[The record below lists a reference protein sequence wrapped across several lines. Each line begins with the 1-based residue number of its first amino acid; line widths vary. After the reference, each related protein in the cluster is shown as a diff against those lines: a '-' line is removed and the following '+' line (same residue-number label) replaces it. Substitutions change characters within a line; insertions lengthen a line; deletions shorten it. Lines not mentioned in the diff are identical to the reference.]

1 MAKKQYFMIV
11 DTETTCADT
20 VADFAA
26 VVVDRQGIIHAQ
38 CAVIIQAEFEK
49 GLFFDAKASGHW
61 SKENA
66 KVKADNYLKMLAEG
80 SRMAS
85 SVNAVNRWLEK
96 ANAKFNPILTAY
108 NLPFDQ
114 AKSANTGIDLTIF
127 ADRFCLWQAAVGNIC
142 KSKAYRAFVLEN
154 HLFNAP
160 TEKGNMTFQ
169 TNAEAVAGFLNN
181 QMVSEPHTA
190 LEDAVYFELPILK
203 SLISKK
209 NWREKCTP
217 YAWQDFQV
225 KNNFSA

>member
-1 MAKKQYFMIV
+1 MAKKQFFMIV

-26 VVVDRQGIIHAQ
+26 IVVDRAGIIHAQ

-49 GLFFDAKASGHW
+49 GLFFDVNASGHW

-66 KVKADNYLKMLAEG
+66 RVKAAAYLEMLREG

-85 SVNAVNRWLEK
+85 SVSAVNRWLEK
-96 ANAKFNPILTAY
+96 ANAKYAPILTAY

-114 AKSANTGIDLTIF
+114 AKCANTLIDMTIF

-142 KSKAYRAFVLEN
+142 KSKAYRQFVLDN
-154 HLFNAP
+154 HLFNNV
-160 TEKGNMTFQ
+160 TDKGNMTFQ

-181 QMVSEPHTA
+181 QMVMEPHTA

-203 SLISKK
+203 ALIKKK
-209 NWREKCTP
+209 NWREKCQA